1 MKKFIVLSL
10 LLFLTFAAG
19 RACCYVPTTNYYIY
33 KIVPD
38 DRQRPSLYDAVARNW
53 ANYCG
58 GISMED
64 ANGALE
70 ELTRLSPSDFGK
82 SENTLL
88 EAARSRKD
96 YDALAYL
103 RSLVDY
109 LHASSKLSPA
119 GWDYPTKNEVAAAR
133 QTLERLSRPQ
143 TKVGRWGGEYHLLR
157 ARCAFALGRYADV
170 VRLWDTRPKDEEAAW
185 MPIFRNLYAGALVR
199 SGRSPEAIRIYAD
212 QNDSESL
219 RFLVYKLR
227 NLRGIRQEYAS
238 DANSPLLPYLVED
251 FVSNVQETYDN
262 TADTAYLSV
271 IDRAR
276 VLQREQQDFIAFAQK
291 VVAEKRSKSL
301 AMWQS
306 AIAMM
311 YYYSGQYAQADQA
324 AEAAL
329 SLSGTPMM
337 RTNARDV
344 RVFTSLAHRG
354 VTDATLNAIVPDL
367 RRWEED
373 TENGHGRNLHTRL
386 VRQDLIPALEKARRP
401 FDALLAQRSEFY
413 DSTLINMDSGRGYDP
428 NLIYGSSYFDAIDR
442 LSADS
447 LKAYYTYLHS
457 PAREAWQ
464 KLWKP
469 TSFAGKEF
477 YYDLMG
483 TRLLRECRF
492 AEAIPYLEKTSLTFL
507 ASQNIAI
514 YAALR
519 DYKVERWYRRQPVHD
534 YDPEMEYNIEENS
547 KLKFCQDVLRLQSQL
562 KAADDAALR
571 QRIAYRLASYL
582 AQASAAG
589 DCWYLSRYGI
599 SALSSDVYE
608 DDLGTD
614 RFRGDALQRLSIHYL
629 DLAAG
634 ATDRNLRERA
644 LVGLAWLP
652 DDPAHIDRY
661 DNTSHRRIYRKQ
673 SRQFKAYMKL
683 AAWRATGHA
692 SAYVNHCD
700 ILTRFAR
707 DNYRQAVR
715 PPRQENDLFSWLPL
729 YDLPIRSF

>member
-1 MKKFIVLSL
+1 MKKSIVLSL
-10 LLFLTFAAG
+10 LLLLTFTAG

-33 KIVPD
+33 KVVPD
-38 DRQRPSLYDAVARNW
+38 RRNEPSLYDAVARNW
-53 ANYCG
+53 ADYCG

-64 ANGALE
+64 ANEALA
-70 ELTRLSPSDFGK
+70 ELTRLSPSDFGI
-82 SENTLL
+82 SINTILK
-88 EAARSRKD
+88 AARRRKD
-96 YDALAYL
+96 YEALAYL
-103 RSLVDY
+103 RSLVDF

-119 GWDYPTKNEVAAAR
+119 GWEYPTKEEVAAAR
-133 QTLERLSRPQ
+133 QTLDRLSRPQ
-143 TKVGRWGGEYHLLR
+143 AKDGRWVGEYHLLR
-157 ARCAFALGRYADV
+157 ARCAFALGRYAEV
-170 VRLWDTRPKDEEAAW
+170 IRLWDDRPKEAEAAW

-199 SGRSPEAIRIYAD
+199 SGRTAEAIRIYAD
-212 QNDSESL
+212 QNDSGSL
-219 RFLVYKLR
+219 RYLVYKMR
-227 NLRGIRQEYAS
+227 NLRGIRAEYAS

-251 FVSNVQETYDN
+251 FVTNVQETYDN
-262 TADTAYLSV
+262 AADSAYLSV

-311 YYYSGQYAQADQA
+311 YYYSGQTAQADQA

-329 SLSGTPMM
+329 TLSGTPMM

-344 RVFTSLAHRG
+344 RVFTYLAHRG

-367 RRWEED
+367 RRWKED
-373 TENGHGRNLHTRL
+373 EQDSHGRNLHTRL
-386 VRQDLIPALEKARRP
+386 LRQDLVPAFEKAHRP
-401 FDALLAQRSEFY
+401 FDALLAQRAEFY
-413 DSTLINMDSGRGYDP
+413 DNTLINMDNGRDYDP
-428 NLIYGSSYFDAIDR
+428 NMIYGSSYFHAVDR

-447 LKAYYTYLHS
+447 LKAYYIYLHT

-464 KLWKP
+464 QLWKP
-469 TSFAGKEF
+469 TSDYNQEF
-477 YYDLMG
+477 CYDMLG

-492 AEAIPYLEKTSLTFL
+492 AEAIPYLQKPRLSFL
-507 ASQNIAI
+507 VLQNIAL
-514 YAALR
+514 YAAMR
-519 DYKVERWYRRQPVHD
+519 DYKVERWFRRQPVSD
-534 YDPEMEYNIEENS
+534 DDPDIEYSIEENS
-547 KLKFCQDVLRLQSQL
+547 KLKFCQDVLRLQAQF
-562 KAADDAALR
+562 KAAGDADRR

-589 DCWYLSRYGI
+589 DCWYLSRYGN
-599 SALSSDVYE
+599 SSLSYE
-608 DDLGTD
+608 IYADDLRTD

-629 DLAAG
+629 DIAAAG
-634 ATDRNLRERA
+634 TDRNLRERA

-652 DDPAHIDRY
+652 DDPAFVVNY
-661 DNTSHRRIYRKQ
+661 DDGTYRRIYRKQ

-692 SAYVNHCD
+692 SANINHCD
-700 ILTRFAR
+700 ILTQFAR

-715 PPRQENDLFSWLPL
+715 PPRQANDLFSWLPR